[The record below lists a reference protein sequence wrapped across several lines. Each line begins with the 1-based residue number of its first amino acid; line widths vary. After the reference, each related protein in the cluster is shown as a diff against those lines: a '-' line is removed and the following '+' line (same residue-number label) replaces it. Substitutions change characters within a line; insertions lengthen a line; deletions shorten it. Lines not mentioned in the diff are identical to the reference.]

1 MTRVCCVVLA
11 LSLCCSALDPG
22 QAKYLGGTLD
32 NSKIGVVGHLTLS
45 SPGAVTYD
53 AGTLRISIP
62 YQQIVSYRYRKN
74 VARHLGVL
82 PAIVVGMFK
91 ARQRRHVFTIVY
103 IDEQKTKQVAV
114 FEVPKQA
121 ALSINEVLDAK
132 GIRTCLQCE
141 LCNAK

>member
-11 LSLCCSALDPG
+11 LSLCCGALDQG
-22 QAKYLGGTLD
+22 QAKYVGGTLD

-45 SPGAVTYD
+45 SPGVTYD
-53 AGTLRISIP
+53 SGTLRVSIP
-62 YQQIVSYRYRKN
+62 YEQIVSYRYRKN

-91 ARQRRHVFTIVY
+91 ARQRRHVFSIVY
-103 IDEQKTKQVAV
+103 IDEQKTKQVAI

-121 ALSINEVLDAK
+121 ALSMNEVLDAK

-141 LCNAK
+141 PCNAK